1 MTDDKRCKVT
11 RWGLQQ
17 MPCEPLESLVWDKAS
32 GVCVAGG
39 GGLLGSD
46 GRGCRRLRPRAA
58 CGSCRGVISL
68 SLSFLVCEVEKME
81 SSRGLWRGELQIE
94 GGSLFVYC
102 QARC

>member
-1 MTDDKRCKVT
+1 MIPWSPWFGIRP
-11 RWGLQQ
+11 R
-17 MPCEPLESLVWDKAS
+17 
-32 GVCVAGG
+32 VCVWRVGGACWGVMEGAAGG
-39 GGLLGSD
+39 SGPGWRVG
-46 GRGCRRLRPRAA
+46 AA
-58 CGSCRGVISL
+58 GAGVSL